1 MMKPY
6 YW

>member
-6 YW
+6 